1 MDWRRIPIANRV
13 TGCSEWIAW
22 RTRIILVHNKIE
34 QHWCTNVSAKR
45 NHQIESMSCTLCKN
59 QSTTE
64 TKQMFWRLKLKSYPA
79 VLTIDD
85 KIVIPCNT
93 KPKANKNAMTVKAS
107 HTQNLCLLPLTQ
119 WNVPFLLEKSVPSP
133 SQSNPYLCSFC
144 WKELAPTKLQ
154 SNPEWSPVKKQH
166 RQSYQKRICEST
178 EPPEI
183 I

>member
-13 TGCSEWIAW
+13 TGCFEWIAW
-22 RTRIILVHNKIE
+22 RTRIIPVHNAIE

-45 NHQIESMSCTLCKN
+45 NHQIESMSCTLCKTKPQQN
-59 QSTTE
+59 E
-64 TKQMFWRLKLKSYPA
+64 TNVLNKKLKNYPA
-79 VLTIDD
+79 VLTMDD

-119 WNVPFLLEKSVPSP
+119 WNVRFLLEKSVPSP

-154 SNPEWSPVKKQH
+154 SNPERSPVKKQH

>member
-1 MDWRRIPIANRV
+1 MYECFCKTQPSN
-13 TGCSEWIAW
+13 WINVLHA
-22 RTRIILVHNKIE
+22 LQKPSHNKNE
-34 QHWCTNVSAKR
+34 TNVL
-45 NHQIESMSCTLCKN
+45 NI
-59 QSTTE
+59 
-64 TKQMFWRLKLKSYPA
+64 KLKNYPA

-119 WNVPFLLEKSVPSP
+119 WNVRFLLEKSVPSP
-133 SQSNPYLCSFC
+133 SQSNPCLCSIC

-166 RQSYQKRICEST
+166 RRSYQKRICEST

-183 I
+183 IQQLNLLPSFKDNDNSPCE

>member
-1 MDWRRIPIANRV
+1 MYECFCKTQPSN
-13 TGCSEWIAW
+13 WINVLHA
-22 RTRIILVHNKIE
+22 LQKPSHNKNE
-34 QHWCTNVSAKR
+34 TNVL
-45 NHQIESMSCTLCKN
+45 NI
-59 QSTTE
+59 
-64 TKQMFWRLKLKSYPA
+64 KLKNYPA

-119 WNVPFLLEKSVPSP
+119 WNKRFLLEKSVPSP
-133 SQSNPYLCSFC
+133 SQSNPYLCLFC

-154 SNPEWSPVKKQH
+154 SNPESSPVKKQH